1 MYAVNTKKGVN
12 SALQA
17 DTLSNITI
25 KQFLDIYKQI
35 PLFSGD
41 LSQDV
46 KNKLGITRK
55 SELENLKFAKE
66 LTFEQNDRIAQT
78 YNIEYSHNNK
88 NPEYFNIYIYMTD
101 KYGNL
106 VYTHSMSSEVV
117 LKDRLGDELTNYV
130 IKNATEKEK
139 TISRKEIEK
148 YIQKIDNSNIKK
160 KNSMIQRVHF
170 LHRFK
175 KRGTEK

>member
-1 MYAVNTKKGVN
+1 MI
-12 SALQA
+12 
-17 DTLSNITI
+17 SNN
-25 KQFLDIYKQI
+25 
-35 PLFSGD
+35 

-46 KNKLGITRK
+46 KNKLGITGK

-66 LTFEQNDRIAQT
+66 LTVEQNDRIAQT

-88 NPEYFNIYIYMTD
+88 NPEYFNIYMTD

-106 VYTHSMSSEVV
+106 VYTNSMSSEVV
-117 LKDRLGDELTNYV
+117 LKDRLGDELANYV

-148 YIQKIDNSNIKK
+148 YIQKIDNSNIHKK
-160 KNSMIQRVHF
+160 AQNYYKHTNNVKIGAYLDLDGFIVRST
-170 LHRFK
+170 
-175 KRGTEK
+175 KRIMG

>member
-78 YNIEYSHNNK
+78 YNIEYYLFC
-88 NPEYFNIYIYMTD
+88 ELD
-101 KYGNL
+101 KYRYS
-106 VYTHSMSSEVV
+106 YT
-117 LKDRLGDELTNYV
+117 
-130 IKNATEKEK
+130 
-139 TISRKEIEK
+139 
-148 YIQKIDNSNIKK
+148 NITL
-160 KNSMIQRVHF
+160 KNSS
-170 LHRFK
+170 
-175 KRGTEK
+175 